1 MLKKLFLLLVVLPPS
16 FVSADEI
23 NSSQID
29 NNSSDSASNS
39 EKMPRSTDYFFSQ
52 CFFAVPPV
60 VVDNDPLPLNQ
71 RPISINSNR
80 IYSIDNK
87 LSFEGDVELTQ
98 GIKTL
103 KADKLTYSQD
113 DQTASA
119 QGNINLVTGDITLNS
134 DSIETQLSN
143 DQTTMKQVDY
153 QFHGQGGRGNAE
165 QIYDNG
171 ANFYELNSSSYSACP
186 PGDQTWSISASTL
199 YIDNEEGVASAY
211 NAVLRIKDVPVLY
224 LPYIT
229 YPTSDKRKTGLLFP
243 TYEFA
248 DTNGF
253 TFTQPL
259 YINITDNLDATLTP
273 VYMENRGTMVKG
285 EFRYLFDFGEGKFA
299 TEYLENDKIYD
310 DTRYLNHWEHSLSL
324 TKNWSFSSNYTR
336 VSDDDYLDDIDT
348 DYGTYTDSQ
357 LLQTAKLGYSQTS
370 WESELEVRD
379 FQVLDADNDDI
390 SHKVLPKLSFS
401 KYTPLNWKG
410 LEFDWY
416 SEITQFD
423 HSSDDVYTGTRIH
436 LEPKLTLPLYYNSFF
451 VNTELKYRVSYYQQ
465 SIPEDTSYDYDDLEE
480 DTMRYVPSFKINSG
494 LNFER
499 DFTFSNNDFK
509 QTLVPQFQY
518 LYVPYRD
525 QSNIGI
531 YDSTEMEQDYYA
543 LFRDNRFSGY
553 DRIADANLLTFGF
566 SSSILNDQGQ
576 EKVRFAIG
584 QNYYFTPSKTSIPD
598 YDDDDSDDDSV
609 SGSSIIANFDVNL
622 KDKYFFHSGVEWDA
636 DENEIDNSNLAI
648 EKRWK
653 HDTYAQINYRFI
665 AVAED
670 GDDDDLVNQLGSK
683 FKWSIND
690 QWTSFGSYYYDLEY
704 LHPYESIVGVKYQ
717 SCCWSLGFTYN
728 KYLTS
733 MDTDSGDYESE
744 TTYEINFELK
754 GLGGAASGSG
764 SDSLFDYGRPFYLQ

>member
-1 MLKKLFLLLVVLPPS
+1 MLKKLILLLIVFPSS
-16 FVSADEI
+16 FVSADETI
-23 NSSQID
+23 TNNDTTNSA
-29 NNSSDSASNS
+29 SDSENP
-39 EKMPRSTDYFFSQ
+39 PRSTDYFFSQ
-52 CFFAVPPV
+52 CYFGVPPV
-60 VVDNDPLPLNQ
+60 VVENDPLPLNQ
-71 RPISINSNR
+71 RPISIDSNR

-103 KADKLTYSQD
+103 KADKLSYSQN

-119 QGNINLVTGDITLNS
+119 QGNINFVTGEITLNS
-134 DSIETQLSN
+134 DSIETQLST
-143 DQTTMKQVDY
+143 DQITMKQVNY

-165 QIYDNG
+165 QIYGNG
-171 ANFYELNSSSYSACP
+171 VNLYELNTSSYSACP
-186 PGDQTWSISASTL
+186 PGDRTWSINASTI
-199 YIDNEEGVASAY
+199 YIDNEAGVASAY
-211 NAVLRIKDVPVLY
+211 NAVLRIKDVPILY

-243 TYEFA
+243 TYAFP

-259 YINITDNLDATLTP
+259 YINITNNMDATLTG
-273 VYMENRGTMVKG
+273 VYMENRGTMVKA
-285 EFRYLFDFGEGKFA
+285 EYRYLFGFGDGKFV
-299 TEYLENDKIYD
+299 TEYLQDDKIYNE
-310 DTRYLNHWEHSLSL
+310 TRYLNHWEHSLSL
-324 TKNWSFSSNYTR
+324 TKNWSFSSDYTQ

-357 LLQTAKLGYSQTS
+357 LLQTAKIGYSQKS

-379 FQVLDADNDDI
+379 FQVLDADDDDI
-390 SHKVLPKLSFS
+390 SHQVLPKLSFS
-401 KYTPLNWKG
+401 RFTPLGWKG

-416 SEITQFD
+416 SEITQFE
-423 HSSDDVYTGTRIH
+423 HSSDEIYTGTRIH

-451 VNTELKYRVSYYQQ
+451 VNTELKYRMSYYQQ

-480 DTMRYVPSFKINSG
+480 NVTRYVPSFKINSG

-499 DFTFSNNDFK
+499 DFIFSNNNWK

-553 DRIADANLLTFGF
+553 DRIADANLITFGF

-576 EKVRFAIG
+576 EKIRFAIG
-584 QNYYFTPSKTSIPD
+584 QNYYYTASKVNVAD
-598 YDDDDSDDDSV
+598 YDDDSTDDDSV
-609 SGSSIIANFDVNL
+609 SGSSIIADFDVNL
-622 KDKYFFHSGVEWDA
+622 NDKYFFHSGVEWDA
-636 DENEIDNSNLAI
+636 DENEIENSNLTI

-665 AVAED
+665 AVGDD

-683 FKWSIND
+683 FNWSIND

-704 LHPYESIVGVKYQ
+704 LHPYESIIGLKYQ
-717 SCCWSLGFTYN
+717 SCCWSLGLTYN
-728 KYLTS
+728 NYITS
-733 MDTDSGDYESE
+733 MDTDSGDYETE
-744 TTYEINFELK
+744 ATYEINFELK

>member
-29 NNSSDSASNS
+29 NNSSDSATNS

-357 LLQTAKLGYSQTS
+357 LLQTAKLGYSQAS

-379 FQVLDADNDDI
+379 FQVLNADADI
-390 SHKVLPKLSFS
+390 YSC
-401 KYTPLNWKG
+401 PLC
-410 LEFDWY
+410 
-416 SEITQFD
+416 
-423 HSSDDVYTGTRIH
+423 
-436 LEPKLTLPLYYNSFF
+436 
-451 VNTELKYRVSYYQQ
+451 
-465 SIPEDTSYDYDDLEE
+465 
-480 DTMRYVPSFKINSG
+480 
-494 LNFER
+494 
-499 DFTFSNNDFK
+499 
-509 QTLVPQFQY
+509 LVPF
-518 LYVPYRD
+518 
-525 QSNIGI
+525 
-531 YDSTEMEQDYYA
+531 
-543 LFRDNRFSGY
+543 
-553 DRIADANLLTFGF
+553 
-566 SSSILNDQGQ
+566 
-576 EKVRFAIG
+576 
-584 QNYYFTPSKTSIPD
+584 
-598 YDDDDSDDDSV
+598 
-609 SGSSIIANFDVNL
+609 
-622 KDKYFFHSGVEWDA
+622 
-636 DENEIDNSNLAI
+636 
-648 EKRWK
+648 
-653 HDTYAQINYRFI
+653 
-665 AVAED
+665 
-670 GDDDDLVNQLGSK
+670 
-683 FKWSIND
+683 
-690 QWTSFGSYYYDLEY
+690 
-704 LHPYESIVGVKYQ
+704 
-717 SCCWSLGFTYN
+717 
-728 KYLTS
+728 
-733 MDTDSGDYESE
+733 
-744 TTYEINFELK
+744 
-754 GLGGAASGSG
+754 
-764 SDSLFDYGRPFYLQ
+764 